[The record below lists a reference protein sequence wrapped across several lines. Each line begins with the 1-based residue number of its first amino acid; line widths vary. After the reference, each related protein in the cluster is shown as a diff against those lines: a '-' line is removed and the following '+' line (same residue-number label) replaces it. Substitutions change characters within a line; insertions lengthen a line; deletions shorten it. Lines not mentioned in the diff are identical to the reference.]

1 MSSELLNSNVQMF
14 INLYDNEKYN
24 KIPYI
29 NGINKLILYW
39 VGMEIDLDNILDDC
53 IDTFY
58 LMIYMSNSSILHLI
72 QCTIKDFLDTTIKN
86 FILDYNA
93 PIFISNKPYYNI
105 FD

>member
-1 MSSELLNSNVQMF
+1 MSSELLNSNVQIF
-14 INLYDNEKYN
+14 INLYGNEKYN

-58 LMIYMSNSSILHLI
+58 LMIYMSNSSIQHLI
-72 QCTIKDFLDTTIKN
+72 QYTIKDYLDTTIKN
-86 FILDYNA
+86 FTLDYNA
-93 PIFISNKPYYNI
+93 PIFISNK
-105 FD
+105 